1 MPPPS
6 VTLDRHGGVAKVMT
20 ISSDTPDMR
29 ALDAATCQALV
40 AEVEKAKER
49 GWLQPD
55 LRRWFKTQGV
65 DLPTYLAAK
74 AGQAVDHDAAATF
87 AQISI
92 TGLPVHPYAPQ
103 PEDIRQHIEWLIAP
117 ARGAFDD
124 ALVEIAYDGEGRGP
138 VSARLF
144 GLDEVQEA
152 VEFAVLRNI
161 EGRNVYIGAALR
173 APDTDRR
180 KRSTGD
186 DFYVATAV
194 PIDIDHDYD
203 ATRARMARVCDD
215 GLVVTTGLT
224 PERRSQHWARLV
236 EPCDDD
242 LAFEAAFGALVSHT
256 GADMKVKDKARI
268 MRLGGTVSFPK
279 DQKKRD
285 AGYCTELTS
294 VTINAV
300 ANPIDVQ
307 ALTEL
312 TPGEARGER
321 FDASGRPK
329 ADGIE
334 RAGTFGTGAVTNG
347 RESYFR
353 NRLLAHLA
361 AYQEENGADPTPEE
375 VWELAWAD
383 FTDPAKVDNS
393 DGRWTGV
400 EGQRELR
407 HRLENT
413 FRRLRGGRLARF
425 GLYSIETEVNRVE
438 AEAAKAA
445 RPFVDPERE
454 EAAAMAEVERVAGA
468 INATP
473 YRWVDAAKIPPRDLL
488 YGKHFF
494 RKFLSITV
502 SPGGLGKSSNAIVE
516 ALAMVT
522 GRTLIGEAPKG
533 KLKVWYWNGEDPEEE
548 LQRRIAAACL
558 HYGISETDLEGRLF
572 VDSGRDTEIIVARE
586 DRNGL
591 QIAVPVSD
599 ALIATIKANEIDV
612 FIVDPFVAS
621 HAVSENDNTKIEAV
635 VRQWMRIADEA
646 GCAVELVHHVRKPAG
661 AGQET
666 TVDDARGAGALLA
679 KARSARVLNGMS
691 PSEASEVGVEPK
703 DRWAFFR
710 IDNGKANLMPRGGD
724 VRWRRMVG
732 VPLGNRIDAL
742 EDNVGVTTEW
752 EKPSAFA
759 GVTEL
764 HMRLVRAAIA
774 AGEWR
779 EDIRASNWA
788 GVAVAGVLALDLE
801 DPAVKARVKSMLKT
815 WVLNGVLDVVQ
826 GLDQA
831 RRQRQFIV
839 VGKDI

>member
-1 MPPPS
+1 
-6 VTLDRHGGVAKVMT
+6 MT
-20 ISSDTPDMR
+20 ISSETPDMR
-29 ALDAATCQALV
+29 ALDAATRQALV
-40 AEVEKAKER
+40 EEVDAAKER

-74 AGQAVDHDAAATF
+74 SGQAVDHDAAATF

-103 PEDIRQHIEWLIAP
+103 PDDIREHIEWLIAP

-124 ALVEIAYDGEGRGP
+124 ALFEIAYDGEGRGP

-144 GLDEVQEA
+144 GLDEVQDA
-152 VEFAVLRNI
+152 VEFAVMRNV

-203 ATRARMARVCDD
+203 ATRARMALVCDD
-215 GLVVTTGLT
+215 GLVVTTGMT
-224 PERRSQHWARLV
+224 PERRSQHWARLI

-294 VTINAV
+294 VSVNTV
-300 ANPIDVQ
+300 ARPIDVH

-321 FDASGRPK
+321 FDASSRPK
-329 ADGIE
+329 SDGIE
-334 RAGTFGTGAVTNG
+334 RAGAFGTGAVTNG

-361 AYQEENGADPTPEE
+361 AYQEENGADPSPEE
-375 VWELAWAD
+375 IWDLAWAD
-383 FTDPAKVDNS
+383 FIDPAKVDNS

-413 FRRLRGGRLARF
+413 FRRLRAGRLARF
-425 GLYSIETEVNRVE
+425 GLYSIDTEVNRDV

-454 EAAAMAEVERVAGA
+454 EAAAQAETERVAGA
-468 INATP
+468 ISATP

-488 YGKHFF
+488 YGKHIF
-494 RKFLSITV
+494 RKFLSVTV

-516 ALAMVT
+516 SLSMVT
-522 GRTLIGEAPKG
+522 GRALLGDPPKG

-558 HYGISETDLEGRLF
+558 HYGISEADIAGSLF
-572 VDSGRDTEIIVARE
+572 VDSGRDTEIVVARE

-591 QIAVPVSD
+591 QTAVPVAD
-599 ALIATIKANEIDV
+599 ALIATIKANGIDV

-621 HAVSENDNTKIEAV
+621 HAVSENDNTKIEGV

-646 GCAVELVHHVRKPAG
+646 GCAVELVHHVRKPGGG
-661 AGQET
+661 ASQET
-666 TVDDARGAGALLA
+666 TVDDARGAGSLLA

-691 PSEASEVGVEPK
+691 MTEADEVGIERK
-703 DRWAFFR
+703 DRWSFFR

-724 VRWRRMVG
+724 AKWRRMIG

-742 EDNVGVTTEW
+742 EDNVGVATEW
-752 EKPSAFA
+752 AKPSAFV
-759 GVTEL
+759 GVTEH
-764 HMRLVRAAIA
+764 HMHAVRAAVEA
-774 AGEWR
+774 ANWR
-779 EDIRASNWA
+779 LDVQCSNWV
-788 GVAVAGVLALDLE
+788 GVAVAGVLGLDPEGKAERAKIKALI
-801 DPAVKARVKSMLKT
+801 STWIKT
-815 WVLNGVLDVVQ
+815 GVLEVVQ
-826 GLDQA
+826 QLDE
-831 RRQRQFIV
+831 RRKMKPFVI
-839 VGKDI
+839 VGKEIE

>member
-1 MPPPS
+1 
-6 VTLDRHGGVAKVMT
+6 MT
-20 ISSDTPDMR
+20 ISSETPDMR
-29 ALDAATCQALV
+29 VLDAATRQALV
-40 AEVEKAKER
+40 DEVDAAKER

-74 AGQAVDHDAAATF
+74 AGQAVDNEAAATF

-92 TGLPVHPYAPQ
+92 TGLPTHPYAPN
-103 PEDIRQHIEWLIAP
+103 PEDIRRHIEWLIAP

-124 ALVEIAYDGEGRGP
+124 ALFEIAHDGEGRGP

-144 GLDEVQEA
+144 GLDEVQDA
-152 VEFAVLRNI
+152 VGFAVMRNI
-161 EGRNVYIGAALR
+161 EGRNIYIGAALR

-203 ATRARMARVCDD
+203 ATRARMALVCDD

-224 PERRSQHWARLV
+224 PERRSQHWARLI

-294 VTINAV
+294 VSINSMARSV
-300 ANPIDVQ
+300 DVQ
-307 ALTEL
+307 ALSEL
-312 TPGEARGER
+312 APGEIRGER

-329 ADGIE
+329 SDGIE
-334 RAGTFGTGAVTNG
+334 RAGAFGTGPVTNG

-361 AYQEENGADPTPEE
+361 AYQEENGADPSPEE

-383 FTDPAKVDNS
+383 FSDPTKVDNS

-425 GLYSIETEVNRVE
+425 GLYSIETEINRAE

-445 RPFVDPERE
+445 RPFADPERE
-454 EAAAMAEVERVAGA
+454 AAAVQAEVERVAGT
-468 INATP
+468 ICATP

-488 YGKHFF
+488 YGKHIF
-494 RKFLSITV
+494 RKFLSVTV

-516 ALAMVT
+516 SLAMVT

-558 HYGISETDLEGRLF
+558 HYGITREDIEAALF
-572 VDSGRDTEIIVARE
+572 VDSGRDTEIVVARE

-591 QIAVPVSD
+591 QIAVPVVE
-599 ALIATIKANEIDV
+599 ALIATIRANGIDV

-621 HAVSENDNTKIEAV
+621 HAVSENDNIKIEAV
-635 VRQWMRIADEA
+635 VRQWMRVADEA
-646 GCAVELVHHVRKPAG
+646 GCAVELIHHVRKPSGG
-661 AGQET
+661 ASQET

-691 PSEASEVGVEPK
+691 VIEADEVGIERK

-710 IDNGKANLMPRGGD
+710 VDNGKANLMPRGGD
-724 VRWRRMVG
+724 AKWRRMVG
-732 VPLGNRIDAL
+732 VPLGNRIDTL
-742 EDNVGVTTEW
+742 EDNVGVATEW
-752 EKPSAFA
+752 EKPSAFV
-759 GVTEL
+759 GVTEH

-788 GVAVAGVLALDLE
+788 GVAVAGVLALDIE
-801 DPAVKARVKSMLKT
+801 DPQVKARIKSMLKT